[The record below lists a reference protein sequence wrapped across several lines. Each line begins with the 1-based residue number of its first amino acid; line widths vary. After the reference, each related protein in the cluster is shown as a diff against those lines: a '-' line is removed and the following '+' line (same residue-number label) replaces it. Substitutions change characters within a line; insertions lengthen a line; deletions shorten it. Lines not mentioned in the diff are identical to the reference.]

1 MDNETGKKPEE
12 PTART
17 NTPRQLDFAVVEVD
31 ANGGMVLFGKQPPAQ
46 ITFAE
51 LEQWMALNVI
61 KDKAIIRTY
70 IKHREVVVH
79 KEVVTT
85 TTFKA
90 LKKK

>member
-1 MDNETGKKPEE
+1 MDSETDAQKQ
-12 PTART
+12 ART

-61 KDKAIIRTY
+61 KHNAIIRTY

-85 TTFKA
+85 TTFKP

>member
-1 MDNETGKKPEE
+1 MGNENEE
-12 PTART
+12 TEQQKQART
-17 NTPRQLDFAVVEVD
+17 NTPRQLDFLVVEM
-31 ANGGMVLFGKQPPAQ
+31 NEKGELTMLIKQPPQQ
-46 ITFAE
+46 ITFAD
-51 LEQWMALNVI
+51 LEAWMAQNVI

-90 LKKK
+90 RKK

>member
-1 MDNETGKKPEE
+1 MGNENEE
-12 PTART
+12 TEQQKQART
-17 NTPRQLDFAVVEVD
+17 NTPRQLDFLVVES
-31 ANGGMVLFGKQPPAQ
+31 NEKGELTMLLKQPPPQ
-46 ITFAE
+46 ITFAD
-51 LEQWMALNVI
+51 LEAWMAQNVI

-90 LKKK
+90 RKK